1 MKIITFIRNK
11 IALLSGST
19 LFYLGNALA
28 DLPPVEQPVSG
39 GGSGTYATVKG
50 YLQDGLTLGGLVI
63 AAIAFIVVANAA
75 ISCFHHV
82 RQGKAT
88 WTEFGTFVVIGVI
101 LVVVVIWLVT
111 KASDIL

>member
-1 MKIITFIRNK
+1 MKLLTFIRNK
-11 IALLSGST
+11 FALLSGSA
-19 LFYLGNALA
+19 LFYVGNALA
-28 DLPPVEQPVSG
+28 DLPAVEQPSSG
-39 GGSGTYATVKG
+39 GGSGVYSTLKG
-50 YLQDGLTLGGLVI
+50 YLRDGLILGGLVV

-88 WTEFGTFVVIGVI
+88 WTEFGTFVIIGVI